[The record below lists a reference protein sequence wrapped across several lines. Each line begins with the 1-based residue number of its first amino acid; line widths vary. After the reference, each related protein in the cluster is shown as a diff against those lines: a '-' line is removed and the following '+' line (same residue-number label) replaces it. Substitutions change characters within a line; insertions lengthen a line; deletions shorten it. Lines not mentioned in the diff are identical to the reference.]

1 MIPLLQVAFLSLFL
15 AQENTSISKFAVA
28 IGTVRALRQ
37 VKKASPKYL
46 KLFGVNTCTCTCIT
60 LERKEVDRAG
70 CKLANMRKNF
80 GEFASLNKFKFS

>member
-37 VKKASPKYL
+37 VKRASPKYL
-46 KLFGVNTCTCTCIT
+46 KLFGVNTCTCIT
-60 LERKEVDRAG
+60 LERKEVDRAR